1 MAIPLESCIFLFYIL
16 ETTQLLEIAEAN
28 SESVNSF
35 GNREVFLQAAI
46 PDVQCPVLTD
56 VLEDRISKSTSK
68 YYSFI

>member
-46 PDVQCPVLTD
+46 PDVQCPVLT